1 MLKSKD
7 QILLEKRYILVR
19 EADEQPNL
27 QQPTSTN
34 VTPNQQGAT
43 QQQSTNQQQGA
54 NQQQGNRPV
63 QINTFGD
70 LSKLLRDIELKSKG
84 KAALN
89 SATNFAVDQL
99 LGLVPG
105 GSNVKT
111 AYDFFKA
118 VVAKPDTKK
127 TNSVLDKL
135 DIDDDVSKIVDNTVE
150 AAFLAHLKELIA
162 KHDQKSPIPTDWNMT
177 KELDEFIKNTYHGR
191 SIEIPR

>member
-1 MLKSKD
+1 MLKSRD

-19 EADEQPNL
+19 EAEEQPTL
-27 QQPTSTN
+27 QQTTPTNTD
-34 VTPNQQGAT
+34 P
-43 QQQSTNQQQGA
+43 NQQQGSTP
-54 NQQQGNRPV
+54 NNKPL
-63 QINTFGD
+63 QINTFED

-89 SATNFAVDQL
+89 SAASFAVDQL

-105 GSNVKT
+105 GSNIKT

-135 DIDDDVSKIVDNTVE
+135 DIDDDVSKIVDDTVE
-150 AAFLAHLKELIA
+150 AAFLAQLKELLA
-162 KHDQKSPIPTDWNMT
+162 KHDQKSPIPADWNMT
-177 KELDEFIKNTYHGR
+177 KELDDFIKNTYHGR